1 MIAPNTLLQNRYL
14 VLKQIGQGGMGA
26 VYIATDQRFGSTVAL
41 KETFFT
47 DPGLRKA
54 FEREARLLNHLRH
67 PALPRVSD
75 HFTEEEGQFL
85 VMEYIAGDDL
95 AEKLK
100 ERGGAFTLSEVL
112 NWADQLLDALDYLH
126 TQEPSVIHRDIKPQN
141 LKLTPRN
148 AIVLL
153 DFGLAKGASA
163 LQTKVTAT
171 GSVFGYSR
179 NYAPLEQIQGAGTD
193 PRSDIYSLGATLY
206 HLITGVTPPDAL
218 TRATAV
224 LNGQPDPLLP
234 ANEVHEQVTPAVADV
249 ISKAM
254 AQNSSQRPQTAAA
267 MREGMREA
275 ARQGHTTATTGA
287 ARETDAATGP
297 PSNVYEQD
305 TQLMFAAV
313 PSTKTGETAAAEET
327 GTVRGAAGATSLN
340 STPALSAAAL
350 TDSSESV
357 VTKVAKAEQTT
368 LKNHSRTRALAIAA
382 SAVALLAVAM
392 LVYTF
397 TRTPQPVTTVQQ
409 SVESAPVL
417 PQTSNTANQSD
428 QPSTE
433 TVNQLPAAPVTSK
446 QETLPATTHDKPVK
460 VIIKSNPAPKS
471 GPTVVVDGD
480 EEPPDVPEPGEAP
493 PPARRPRKI
502 IRPGDPEFDE
512 NIRAAIEAQR
522 AGEEARRAAREQR
535 RLMLQKQRG
544 QILER
549 ARQRQQQRQP

>member
-47 DPGLRKA
+47 EAGLRKA

-153 DFGLAKGASA
+153 DFGLAKGATA
-163 LQTKVTAT
+163 MQTKVTAT

-224 LNGQPDPLLP
+224 LNGQTDPLLP
-234 ANEVHEQVTPAVADV
+234 ANEVHEQVTPAVAEV
-249 ISKAM
+249 LSKAM
-254 AQNSSQRPQTAAA
+254 AQNAGQRPQTAAA
-267 MREGMREA
+267 MREAMREA
-275 ARQGHTTATTGA
+275 ARQGHTTAASA
-287 ARETDAATGP
+287 ARETSAASGSV
-297 PSNVYEQD
+297 SNVYEQD
-305 TQLMFAAV
+305 TQLMFAAA
-313 PSTKTGETAAAEET
+313 PSTKTGETAAEET
-327 GTVRGAAGATSLN
+327 GTVRGAAGSTNLN
-340 STPALSAAAL
+340 STPAVSAAAL
-350 TDSSESV
+350 AGSSESV

-368 LKNHSRTRALAIAA
+368 LKNHSRTRAFAIAA
-382 SAVALLAVAM
+382 SAVALLAVAG
-392 LVYTF
+392 LVYSF
-397 TRTPQPVTTVQQ
+397 MRNPQPVPTA
-409 SVESAPVL
+409 VESAPVL
-417 PQTSNTANQSD
+417 PQTSNPANQNNPLSD
-428 QPSTE
+428 GN
-433 TVNQLPAAPVTSK
+433 VNQMPEAPVTSK
-446 QETLPATTHDKPVK
+446 QETPPATTHDKPVK

-471 GPTVVVDGD
+471 GQRVVVNGD
-480 EEPPDVPEPGEAP
+480 EDEPPDVPEPGEAP
-493 PPARRPRKI
+493 PPERRPRKI
-502 IRPGDPEFDE
+502 VRPGDPEFDQT
-512 NIRAAIEAQR
+512 IRQAIEAQR
-522 AGEEARRAAREQR
+522 AAEEARRVAREQR
-535 RLMLQKQRG
+535 RLMLQNKRQ
-544 QILER
+544 QIMER